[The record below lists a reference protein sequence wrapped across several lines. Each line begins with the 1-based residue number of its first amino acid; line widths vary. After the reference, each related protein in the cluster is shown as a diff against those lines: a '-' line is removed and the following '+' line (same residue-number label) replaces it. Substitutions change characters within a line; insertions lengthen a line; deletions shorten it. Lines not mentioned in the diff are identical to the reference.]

1 MSRSHTHM
9 HGHETKNLRTSFF
22 PNRGFTVLLMVSFWL
37 SYSPASAQKWK
48 PVLVDKMGTDWSVDT
63 SHDHKAGNQ
72 IEIWVKKSYDQARMA
87 ESFRRYRVGPS
98 AYDVERWALLPDKKI
113 TLIQAARY
121 SADGKVLDS
130 FEYLEN
136 GKHPTR
142 AFPPGSAMDTIWKY
156 VYQAPHSPKCGVA
169 GKRAPFPPNHHSDG
183 RKQS

>member
-1 MSRSHTHM
+1 MARS
-9 HGHETKNLRTSFF
+9 
-22 PNRGFTVLLMVSFWL
+22 VLLIAILLL
-37 SYSPASAQKWK
+37 SYSPAVAQKWK

-63 SHDHKAGNQ
+63 SHHDHKAGNQ

-87 ESFRRYRVGPS
+87 ESFRRYRVAPS

-121 SADGKVLDS
+121 SADGKVIDS

-142 AFPPGSAMDTIWKY
+142 AFPPGSAMDTVWKF
-156 VYQAPHSPKCGVA
+156 VCQAPHSQKCGVA
-169 GKRAPFPPNHHSDG
+169 GKRAPSPTNPHSDG